1 MKGYSRSDSNQIL
14 SYGTSRICGIAEEN
28 FDNEDDFNETII
40 CLQDNSKERAACESF
55 KDDSKDAATDE
66 CIDIS
71 DDTEDTTP
79 LSSEGVNISRNVLDD
94 TINGVN
100 DNNEVKFKTLTSKI
114 IIITLTHAKASSARL
129 ITKSRLV
136 KVALF
141 PLLKMALNMFPW
153 IVLLKMMSFSYR

>member
-1 MKGYSRSDSNQIL
+1 MKGYSRRDSNQIL

-79 LSSEGVNISRNVLDD
+79 LKSEGVNISKNVLDD

-100 DNNEVKFKTLTSKI
+100 DNNEGQVQDIDIKDYNYNLDACKGILGETINKG
-114 IIITLTHAKASSARL
+114 KASEGGPVSF
-129 ITKSRLV
+129 V
-136 KVALF
+136 KDGIEYVSMDSSTEDDEF
-141 PLLKMALNMFPW
+141 F
-153 IVLLKMMSFSYR
+153 I